1 MDIDKIFLDHLMETY
16 SRLTNIRRYNTEFCN
31 NPENVATHS
40 FFVAYTT
47 MFLCDHY
54 KEVFKE
60 VFSVDTE
67 KALRIALLHDVE
79 ESISGDLIPM
89 LKKIDPEVEKAIA
102 KINYEIV
109 DRIIFPSD
117 SYKKY
122 VGWWSDSR
130 GDGIESGIV
139 CAADVICSLMFTH
152 IEYRLGNYRM
162 SVVYGRNLEAL
173 KSIDASFSG
182 VFSDLV
188 DLFSILQEEH

>member
-1 MDIDKIFLDHLMETY
+1 MDIDKVFLDHLMETY

-54 KEVFKE
+54 REIIPVN
-60 VFSVDTE
+60 TE
-67 KALRIALLHDVE
+67 RALRIALLHDVE

-109 DRIIFPSD
+109 DRIIFPLGA
-117 SYKKY
+117 YKEY
-122 VGWWSDSR
+122 VDLWSDSK
-130 GDGIESGIV
+130 GGGIESGIV
-139 CAADVICSLMFTH
+139 SVADVICSLMFTH

-162 SVVYGRNLEAL
+162 GVVYGRNLATL

-182 VFSDLV
+182 VFGDLV
-188 DLFSILQEEH
+188 KLFSRLQEEH